1 MAEIDGAGEV
11 LDREEDNELRLLT
24 WFKLVGNISESSMRR
39 IAQLRSRDRRKDVRD
54 PRPDPANVPP
64 PLHPSRFGIRTPT
77 NVSEKP
83 ESRAAS

>member
-1 MAEIDGAGEV
+1 MGEIEQSDEL

-54 PRPDPANVPP
+54 PRPDPANIPP

-77 NVSEKP
+77 DLSAEP
-83 ESRAAS
+83 ESKAAS